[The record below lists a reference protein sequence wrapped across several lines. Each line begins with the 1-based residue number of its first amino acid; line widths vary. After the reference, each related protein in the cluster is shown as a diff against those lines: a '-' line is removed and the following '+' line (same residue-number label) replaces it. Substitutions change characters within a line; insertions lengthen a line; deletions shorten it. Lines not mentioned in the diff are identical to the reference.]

1 MSLAVV
7 YSDKYLIDLA
17 GLEKLHPYD
26 TQKYRRIYQ
35 QLIKDG
41 LLNEKNVFAP
51 RPLDDDAILRVH
63 TPEFLVSL
71 KSPRMVA
78 AFLEA
83 PLMAALPARIINRGL
98 LMPFRYASAGTL
110 LAARLALKR
119 KIAVNLGGGF
129 HHAHPHAGEGFCIYA
144 DIPIAVR
151 SLQSEKLIQKTLII
165 DLDVHQGNGTVLCLG
180 PDKNTFTFSM
190 HQGDIYPF
198 PKPKSNIDIELQ
210 PGADDQTYLNLLAE
224 QLPRLF
230 ELAQPDMVFFQAG
243 CDTLAEDPLASLQMT
258 ESGLVQRDAM
268 VIDASLQRQIPLVM
282 TLGGGYSTNAWHA
295 QYLSIRRTLQTYGPS
310 PP

>member
-83 PLMAALPARIINRGL
+83 PLMAALPGVEWEIVFVDAE
-98 LMPFRYASAGTL
+98 SADEDDG
-110 LAARLALKR
+110 K
-119 KIAVNLGGGF
+119 
-129 HHAHPHAGEGFCIYA
+129 
-144 DIPIAVR
+144 D
-151 SLQSEKLIQKTLII
+151 
-165 DLDVHQGNGTVLCLG
+165 DL
-180 PDKNTFTFSM
+180 F
-190 HQGDIYPF
+190 
-198 PKPKSNIDIELQ
+198 
-210 PGADDQTYLNLLAE
+210 
-224 QLPRLF
+224 
-230 ELAQPDMVFFQAG
+230 
-243 CDTLAEDPLASLQMT
+243 
-258 ESGLVQRDAM
+258 
-268 VIDASLQRQIPLVM
+268 
-282 TLGGGYSTNAWHA
+282 
-295 QYLSIRRTLQTYGPS
+295 
-310 PP
+310 